1 MSSRRGRTLPD
12 PLFHCIRF
20 ASSDVRYPLPV
31 AGPVD
36 WRLGLAVASIE
47 LPTVPAGH
55 IIAASFASMSTAQAF
70 SFRLEC
76 GAGRFRTATFG
87 PRARRRER
95 SWGEG
100 VTVPVDY
107 FDAERELRG
116 GVLHL
121 HCLAPRPSTYLLS
134 VCIRPRQVTAPSDVP
149 PRSPARPASCLSQ
162 STAPAVVS
170 RQACSPTAT
179 AMALGIEERSDYHAF
194 VRAAWHRPTGL
205 CGAWP
210 QNVWA
215 AARRGRLAAVE
226 LISDWRTAIA
236 AMRLGAPV
244 VASIRFGAGQL
255 AGAPL
260 ESTGGHLVLLRGIE
274 AGQVIV
280 NDPAAAP
287 AAVERRYDAAQFARA
302 WMQHRGAAY
311 VFAAS

>member
-20 ASSDVRYPLPV
+20 ASGDVRYPLPV
-31 AGPVD
+31 AGPID

-47 LPTVPAGH
+47 LPTVPTGH
-55 IIAASFASMSTAQAF
+55 IIAASFASTSTPQAF

-76 GAGRFRTATFG
+76 AAGRFRTATFG

-95 SWGEG
+95 SRGQG
-100 VTVPVDY
+100 VAVPVDY
-107 FDAERELRG
+107 FDTERELRG

-121 HCLAPRPSTYLLS
+121 HCLARRPSNYLLS
-134 VCIRPRQVTAPSDVP
+134 VCIRPRSIAPPSDAP
-149 PRSPARPASCLSQ
+149 PDSPVRPASCLSQ
-162 STAPAVVS
+162 STAPAAVS

-179 AMALGIEERSDYHAF
+179 AMALGIEERADYHAF
-194 VRAAWHRPTGL
+194 VRSAWHRPTGL

-226 LISDWRTAIA
+226 LVSDWPAAIA
-236 AMRLGAPV
+236 AMGDGAPV

-255 AGAPL
+255 ANAPL
-260 ESTGGHLVLLRGIE
+260 PSTAGHLVLLRGIE
-274 AGQVIV
+274 NGRVIV

-287 AAVERRYDAAQFARA
+287 GEIERRYDAAEFARA

-311 VFAAS
+311 VFADP